1 MAPRTVRIAPSI
13 LAADFA
19 ALGAAVRQVEEG
31 GADLIHVDVMDG
43 RFVPN
48 LTLGIPVVAALARAA
63 RAPLDVHLMIVEPE
77 RHVEAF
83 AKAGASMISVHV
95 EASPHLHRTLGA
107 LRALGVRAGAV
118 LNPGTPAAALEAVA
132 DQLDYAVVM
141 SVNPGFAGQ
150 PFLPSSIA
158 KVAAV
163 RRLLDAAGNPAPVE
177 IDGGIH
183 AGNVARAVD
192 AGAGI
197 VVAAS
202 AIFGADDAAAAT
214 RRLRE
219 AAAIRPAA
227 AGAAGSGAADAGPAG
242 PRAASPG
249 AAGAGV
255 AGAGAGS
262 GEPSGAGAA
271 SAGLAGAGV
280 ADPGDAGAGASGTR
294 AGAGAERAEATLAVP
309 GRG

>member
-1 MAPRTVRIAPSI
+1 MPPRTLSIAPSI

-19 ALGAAVRQVEEG
+19 ALGAAVRTVEAG

-48 LTLGIPVVAALARAA
+48 LTIGIPVVAALARAA
-63 RAPLDVHLMIVEPE
+63 AVPLDVHLMVIEPE
-77 RHVEAF
+77 RHIEAF

-107 LRALGVRAGAV
+107 LRSLGVRAGAA
-118 LNPGTPAAALEAVA
+118 LNPATPVGVLEPVA
-132 DQLDYAVVM
+132 DQLDYVVVM

-150 PFLPSSIA
+150 AFIPSS
-158 KVAAV
+158 VARVREA
-163 RRLLDAAGNPAPVE
+163 RRLLDEAGNPAPVE
-177 IDGGIH
+177 IDGGVH
-183 AGNVARAVD
+183 TGNVARVVD

-214 RRLRE
+214 RELRD
-219 AAAIRPAA
+219 AARPA
-227 AGAAGSGAADAGPAG
+227 
-242 PRAASPG
+242 
-249 AAGAGV
+249 
-255 AGAGAGS
+255 
-262 GEPSGAGAA
+262 
-271 SAGLAGAGV
+271 
-280 ADPGDAGAGASGTR
+280 T
-294 AGAGAERAEATLAVP
+294 TLAAP